1 MKGSHV
7 AATGLSMTS
16 FKPLLIAIA
25 ASTFLALSGCA
36 SDSDDTNTGGSTET
50 TSMTSGTGTGS
61 GTGGPG
67 GNQTTGN
74 GTLEERTC
82 TATAGGPG
90 SGWVGGPGGTYVGGC
105 PFGGAV
111 TTAVILAKV
120 DLPADCDPYQTAP
133 DAGPG
138 EAAAATEG
146 SEYPSGTTF
155 SMFCGPGGTNLV
167 GKISLQ
173 AVA

>member
-1 MKGSHV
+1 MKGAHV
-7 AATGLSMTS
+7 AASGLSMTS

-36 SDSDDTNTGGSTET
+36 SDSDDTNTSGSTET
-50 TSMTSGTGTGS
+50 TSMTTGTGS
-61 GTGGPG
+61 MTGGPG

-82 TATAGGPG
+82 TATVGGPG
-90 SGWVGGPGGTYVGGC
+90 SGWVGAPGGAAYVGGC
-105 PFGGAV
+105 PFGDAV
-111 TTAVILAKV
+111 TTAVVLAV
-120 DLPADCDPYQTAP
+120 VELPAECDAYHNAP
-133 DAGPG
+133 NAGVG
-138 EAAAATEG
+138 EAQPASQGT
-146 SEYPSGTTF
+146 EYPSGTSF
-155 SMFCGPGGTNLV
+155 SMFCGAGSNLV